1 MKKAKTAL
9 IIISAL
15 LLTACSGE
23 TKSGGYPIVGTVA
36 KEEIPSEPK
45 LNHSPVSEI
54 SEIPNLYDFVGA
66 AGELLTVGSAVNI
79 YSNTDSYPDYNYI
92 LEYDHSYF
100 TYVVPN
106 YQRNS
111 LENNDYYYSIDTPE
125 ALDEYNLYLKNKSV
139 IYTVRSG
146 DKLENGLICTDAQ
159 TAYLYHDNT
168 EQAVPN
174 LHYSEAA
181 FSGELT
187 LTGTIHCEQE
197 ESPIPDTG
205 KGLLTFIA
213 DSDNG
218 KVPDEYRPG
227 IIYKASQGGKASY
240 YEMFQLGNISDLTEE
255 QASMIGNNEYTDV
268 LITIKNIHLFYGNFG
283 YTPSQI
289 ADIVDIKLI

>member
-1 MKKAKTAL
+1 MKKAKIAL

-15 LLTACSGE
+15 ILTACSGE
-23 TKSGGYPIVGTVA
+23 AERGGYPIVGTVA
-36 KEEIPSEPK
+36 EEEIPSEPK
-45 LNHSPVSEI
+45 LKHSPVSEI
-54 SEIPNLYDFVGA
+54 SEIPDIPAFAGA
-66 AGELLTVGSAVNI
+66 AGELLTEGSAVNI
-79 YSNTDSYPDYNYI
+79 YSNTDSYPDYYYI

-100 TYVVPN
+100 TYVVPI

-111 LENNDYYYSIDTPE
+111 LENNDHLYSIDTPE

-139 IYTVRSG
+139 IYTVRAG

-159 TAYLYHDNT
+159 TAYIYHDNT
-168 EQAVPN
+168 EQAVPY

-197 ESPIPDTG
+197 ESPIPDKG
-205 KGLLTFIA
+205 KGFLTFIA

-218 KVPDEYRPG
+218 NVPDEYRR
-227 IIYKASQGGKASY
+227 IIYKVLHGGKASY

-255 QASMIGNNEYTDV
+255 QARLIGNNEYTDV
-268 LITIKNIHLFYGNFG
+268 QITIKNIHLFYGNFG
-283 YTPSQI
+283 YWPSKI